1 MYTIRRKEN
10 PMKVAISCTLI
21 LGMASLAHA
30 VAAFYDFETT
40 PATAGVA
47 FNPQFPGSLTTL
59 SIINTGITMTIT
71 RADNSGPE
79 ISSFDILEL
88 STWSP
93 GPPASWG
100 NRALSPFNDS
110 SQNAFVFRFS
120 QPVSFFS
127 IEVGDYGVDND
138 TLTVSGYSGNDN
150 TSSLL
155 DSNVVNYGLATFPT
169 LSTGQINSAV
179 GFQSIYVM
187 GGSPGFQNSLYYD
200 NVHVETA
207 TVPEPA
213 TLTVVGLGLAAIIRR
228 RKVK

>member
-1 MYTIRRKEN
+1 
-10 PMKVAISCTLI
+10 MKVAISCALV
-21 LGMASLAHA
+21 LGLASLANA

-59 SIINTGITMTIT
+59 TLINAGITMTIT
-71 RADNSGPE
+71 RMDNSGPE

-120 QPVSFFS
+120 QPISFFT

-138 TLTVSGYSGNDN
+138 TLTVDGYSGNDD
-150 TSSLL
+150 TSTLL
-155 DSNVVNYGLATFPT
+155 DSDSVNYGLATFPT
-169 LSTGQINSAV
+169 LSTGQISSAV

-187 GGSPGFQNSLYYD
+187 GGSAGFQNSVYYD
-200 NVHVETA
+200 DVYAETA
-207 TVPEPA
+207 AVPEPA
-213 TLTVVGLGLAAIIRR
+213 TLTVIGLGLAAIIRR
-228 RKVK
+228 RKSK